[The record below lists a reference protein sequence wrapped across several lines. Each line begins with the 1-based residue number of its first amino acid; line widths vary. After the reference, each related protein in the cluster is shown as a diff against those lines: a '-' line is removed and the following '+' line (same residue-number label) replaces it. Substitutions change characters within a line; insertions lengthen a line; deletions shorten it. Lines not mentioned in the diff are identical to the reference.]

1 MGRSTRVARRS
12 PACTPAS
19 PPRSTSS
26 SLAHPGELVAICTHG
41 GVVDVAMRIG
51 LRLPV
56 RGWFDLFTLNTSL
69 TEMTDTGVGRWRI
82 DRYND
87 AAHLLDGFWP

>member
-1 MGRSTRVARRS
+1 
-12 PACTPAS
+12 
-19 PPRSTSS
+19 
-26 SLAHPGELVAICTHG
+26 
-41 GVVDVAMRIG
+41 
-51 LRLPV
+51 V

-69 TEMTDTGVGRWRI
+69 TGLTDTGRGRWRI